1 MTLASEAAG
10 RALGLP
16 APLSRDVVVER
27 DLEVT
32 MPDGAVLLADR
43 YSPRPD
49 VPSPTV
55 LVRSPYGR
63 RGPVGLA
70 FGRLLAERGL
80 QAVVQSVRGTFG
92 SGGTFDPF
100 DERDDG
106 LATIDWLGRRP
117 WHEGG
122 IGMTGPSY
130 LGLTQWSVARGAGDA
145 LTALTPSVTASNF
158 HGQAHGSGTISLETG
173 LSWIVMVTAQ
183 ERRLAP
189 VHILRRLRALPGLI
203 DELPVGGL
211 DALASGADV
220 PFFAD
225 WLAHPSPDDPYW
237 TARDHSA
244 DVGDVTAAV
253 QLVGGFSDIF
263 LPWLLEDYRALV
275 EAGREPQLM
284 IGPWAHTSAEL
295 AKVSGREAIA
305 WLRAH
310 LLGDRRMLDPS
321 PVRVWVGGA
330 REWRSFDSWPPPS
343 ESWTQ
348 HARAGAGLTV
358 DAPDAGEGA
367 TRYRYDP
374 ADPTPSVG
382 GPTLL
387 ARAPV
392 TDNSELEARD
402 DVIVFSS
409 ERLDEDT
416 ELIGP
421 VSAVVCVRASG
432 EHFDIFARVCDVLP
446 SGTSLNVCDGLIRVD
461 SGRFRPDDDGVHR
474 VELDL
479 WPVARRF
486 PAGHRIRLQVSSGA
500 HPRYARN
507 LGTGEEPATAERMEV
522 VEVEVLH
529 DAEHPTSVT
538 LPRLSP
544 APVAVGSEH

>member
-16 APLSRDVVVER
+16 KPRSRELVVQR

-32 MPDGAVLLADR
+32 MPDGVVLLADR
-43 YSPRPD
+43 YSPEPD

-92 SGGTFDPF
+92 SGGSFDPF
-100 DERDDG
+100 DERTDG
-106 LATIDWLGRRP
+106 LATIDWLQCQP

-122 IGMTGPSY
+122 VGMTGPSY
-130 LGLTQWSVARGAGDA
+130 LGLTQWSVASGAGDA
-145 LTALTPSVTASNF
+145 ITALTPSVTASNF
-158 HGQAHGSGTISLETG
+158 HGQAHGAGTISLETG

-189 VHILRRLRALPGLI
+189 VHIVRRLRALPGLL

-211 DALASGADV
+211 DALASGSDV

-225 WLAHPSPDDPYW
+225 WLAHPAADDPYW
-237 TARDHSA
+237 TARDHSSG
-244 DVGDVTAAV
+244 VGEVTAAV

-263 LPWLLEDYRALV
+263 LPWLLEDYRALE

-284 IGPWAHTSAEL
+284 IGPWAHTSPEL
-295 AKVSGREAIA
+295 ARVSAREAIA

-310 LLGDRRMLDPS
+310 LLGDRQMLHPA
-321 PVRVWVGGA
+321 PVRVWVAGA

-343 ESWTQ
+343 EPWTL
-348 HARAGAGLTV
+348 HARAGGRLSEE
-358 DAPDAGEGA
+358 APDADEGA
-367 TRYRYDP
+367 ERYTYDP
-374 ADPTPSVG
+374 ARPTPSVG

-387 ARAPV
+387 ARRPV
-392 TDNSELEARD
+392 LDNRELEARD
-402 DVIVFSS
+402 DVLSFTS
-409 ERLDEDT
+409 EPLGEDV
-416 ELIGP
+416 EVIGP
-421 VSAVVCVRASG
+421 VSAELHVRAS
-432 EHFDIFARVCDVLP
+432 EQHFDVFARVCDILP
-446 SGTSLNVCDGLIRVD
+446 SGTSLNVCDALTRVVPGHFDPD
-461 SGRFRPDDDGVHR
+461 SEGVHR
-474 VELDL
+474 VDLEL
-479 WPVARRF
+479 WPIARRF
-486 PAGHRIRLQVSSGA
+486 AAGHRIRLQVSSGA

-507 LGTGEEPATAERMEV
+507 LGTGEDPATAERMV
-522 VEVEVLH
+522 AVEVELVH
-529 DAEHPTSVT
+529 DAEHPTGVT
-538 LPRLSP
+538 LPL
-544 APVAVGSEH
+544 VAADR

>member
-16 APLSRDVVVER
+16 KPRSRELVVQR

-32 MPDGAVLLADR
+32 MPDGTVLLADR
-43 YSPRPD
+43 YSPEPD

-92 SGGTFDPF
+92 SGGSFDPF
-100 DERDDG
+100 DERSDG
-106 LATIDWLGRRP
+106 LATVDWLQRQP

-130 LGLTQWSVARGAGDA
+130 LGLTQWSVASGAGDA
-145 LTALTPSVTASNF
+145 ITALTPSVTASNF
-158 HGQAHGSGTISLETG
+158 HGQAHGAGTISLETG

-189 VHILRRLRALPGLI
+189 VHIVRRLRALPGLL

-211 DALASGADV
+211 AALASGSDV

-225 WLAHPSPDDPYW
+225 WLANPAADDPYW
-237 TARDHSA
+237 TARDHSSG
-244 DVGDVTAAV
+244 VGEVTAAV

-263 LPWLLEDYRALV
+263 LPWLLEDYRALE

-284 IGPWAHTSAEL
+284 IGPWAHTSPEL
-295 AKVSGREAIA
+295 ARVSAREAIA

-310 LLGDRRMLDPS
+310 LLGDRRLLDPA
-321 PVRVWVGGA
+321 PVRVWVAGVG
-330 REWRSFDSWPPPS
+330 EWRSFDSWPPPS
-343 ESWTQ
+343 EPWTL
-348 HARAGAGLTV
+348 HARAGGRLSEEP
-358 DAPDAGEGA
+358 PDACEGA
-367 TRYRYDP
+367 ERYTYDP
-374 ADPTPSVG
+374 AQPTPSVG

-387 ARAPV
+387 ARRPV
-392 TDNSELEARD
+392 VDNRELEARD
-402 DVIVFSS
+402 DVLSFTS
-409 ERLDEDT
+409 EPLGEDV
-416 ELIGP
+416 EVIGP
-421 VSAVVCVRASG
+421 VCAELHVRAS
-432 EHFDIFARVCDVLP
+432 EQHFDVFARVCDVLP
-446 SGTSLNVCDGLIRVD
+446 SGTSLNVCDALTRVVP
-461 SGRFRPDDDGVHR
+461 GRFDPDSEGVHQ
-474 VELDL
+474 VALDL
-479 WPVARRF
+479 WPAARRF
-486 PAGHRIRLQVSSGA
+486 AAGHRIRLQIASGA

-507 LGTGEEPATAERMEV
+507 LGTGEEPATAERMV
-522 VEVEVLH
+522 AVEVELLH
-529 DAEHPTSVT
+529 DAEHPTGVT
-538 LPRLSP
+538 LPLLAADR
-544 APVAVGSEH
+544 